1 MHALCRAST
10 VIPAGA
16 QGESV
21 TQHRPWIPT
30 GKETRATWKSSI
42 DDWIGIAWHTWHS
55 CRMSSS
61 RLLYQGLWI
70 QSVFQNCRFCLLI
83 STCAI
88 PAGTHLEALEL
99 DLSQVL
105 PRTLWR
111 SGIPF
116 VHLHGLHF
124 TLSELP
130 CMGNSKTTGMFAPT
144 DQMFYIWLWK

>member
-116 VHLHGLHF
+116 GNLHKWFRSLIQGIQGILHRRAEVDPGF
-124 TLSELP
+124 RLLAEL
-130 CMGNSKTTGMFAPT
+130 
-144 DQMFYIWLWK
+144 